1 MKKIMAICMTVTM
14 FGVMAGQ
21 TFAADC
27 TQTNCNIGFN
37 TGCNQWYFGC
47 GQGQMSDDE
56 FWQQL
61 MDKLNIECNLG
72 QNNGQN
78 DAENAPSTPQTP
90 LDHPQDTPW
99 YTPDNG
105 ASTPGATPDEEPDK
119 NGHSDADDDD
129 DDAAGYAT
137 QVAALVNAERAAAG
151 LAPVTL
157 DDELCA
163 AAQTRAAEAAV
174 SFSHTRPN
182 GTSCFTALKEAGIS
196 YRGAGE
202 NIAYGQTSP
211 AAVMDDWMAS
221 SGHRAN
227 ILNSSY
233 TKLGV
238 GCTVVNGVTYW
249 AQFFT
254 Y

>member
-1 MKKIMAICMTVTM
+1 MKKILAICMTVTM

-21 TFAADC
+21 ALAANC
-27 TQTNCNIGFN
+27 TQTNGNIDNN
-37 TGCNQWYFGC
+37 TGCRQWYWGC
-47 GQGQMSDDE
+47 GQGQMSNEE

-61 MDKLNIECNLG
+61 MDRLNIECNLG
-72 QNNGQN
+72 QNNGEN
-78 DAENAPSTPQTP
+78 GAENAPNTPQTP
-90 LDHPQDTPW
+90 PEYPQDTPG
-99 YTPDNG
+99 YTPDNE
-105 ASTPGATPDEEPDK
+105 ASTPGSTPNVEPDK
-119 NGHSDADDDD
+119 NGHTDADDN
-129 DDAAGYAT
+129 AAGYAA

-151 LAPVTL
+151 LDPVTL
-157 DDELCA
+157 NDELCA

-174 SFSHTRPN
+174 SFSHTRPD

-227 ILNSSY
+227 ILNGRY